1 MRRGQITWIV
11 VIAVAFVV
19 AIILLYPTFEF
30 YSLSRQQ
37 QAQLK
42 IDNPSKYYSLKGR
55 AMRLGLDLQGG
66 VHMVLQVE
74 NPRGGEIS
82 SNVQDQVLEKIRLR
96 VDKYGIAE
104 PQIVKSGVDQI
115 VVDLPGYTDI
125 DAAKDLIGSTAQL
138 QFKLLKTP
146 EEAQNLM
153 AEIDSVITLQ
163 QTAEKPAAKSGEK
176 ALAQTKPNSDTTS
189 PSDSASKAAASLF
202 GEQPG
207 DTAQQPAAEESEFDQ
222 HPLTSMLEWNGRS
235 FFVTMEDFYKVQ
247 KYLDMPEI
255 QALIPSN
262 YQLAWATRPERR
274 GDRDYQQ
281 LYVLNK
287 NIEMTGESLVSV
299 REGYDQMRQPVV
311 NFELNSDGARR
322 FASLTGKHIGDPLA
336 IVIDDR
342 VESAPEIR
350 SRIAKSG
357 QITMGSNATISD
369 AYLLATML
377 KAGALPANVEILQS
391 TIIGPALGQDSINRG
406 RTAAIIGIILVVIFM
421 GVYYRLSGLIAD
433 LAVVLNTFFILAFM
447 VIPGVNSTLTM
458 PGIAGIILTVGMS
471 VDSNVLI
478 FERIREELRTG
489 KTVRAAIDAGYDRAL
504 LTVIDSHVTTLITAL
519 FLFIFGSG
527 PVRGFAVTLSVGILL
542 SLFTAIFVTKTIFD
556 LRKQYKSLSI

>member
-19 AIILLYPTFEF
+19 ALVLLYPTFTFYSMDRTQQAALKQTDPATF
-30 YSLSRQQ
+30 YSLKS
-37 QAQLK
+37 
-42 IDNPSKYYSLKGR
+42 R

-66 VHMVLQVE
+66 VHIVLQVE
-74 NPRGGEIS
+74 NPRGGDIS

-104 PQIVKSGVDQI
+104 PQIVKSGIDQI

-125 DAAKDLIGSTAQL
+125 DTAKALIGSTAQL
-138 QFKLLKTP
+138 QFKLLRSPDETQK
-146 EEAQNLM
+146 LIS
-153 AEIDSVITLQ
+153 EIDSVLALSTS
-163 QTAEKPAAKSGEK
+163 AAKPSTGKSEAGK
-176 ALAQTKPNSDTTS
+176 TPTTTNSQ
-189 PSDSASKAAASLF
+189 SDSASKTASNLF
-202 GEQPG
+202 GGESK
-207 DTAQQPAAEESEFDQ
+207 DTTRAATEEDETTQ
-222 HPLTSMLEWNGRS
+222 HPFSTLLEWNGHS
-235 FFVTMEDFYKVQ
+235 YYVTMEDFYKIDKIINTPQ
-247 KYLDMPEI
+247 I

-262 YQLAWATRPERR
+262 YQFAWATRAEKR
-274 GDRDYQQ
+274 GDRNYQQ

-287 NIEMTGESLVSV
+287 NIEMTGESLVSA
-299 REGYDQMRQPVV
+299 RETYDQMRQPVV
-311 NFELNSDGARR
+311 DFELDADGARR

-336 IVIDDR
+336 IIIDDR

-350 SRIAKSG
+350 SRISKNG
-357 QITMGSNATISD
+357 QISMGGNATISD
-369 AYLLATML
+369 AYLLATLL

-391 TIIGPALGQDSINRG
+391 TVIGPALGADSINKG
-406 RTAAIIGIILVVIFM
+406 KMASFIGILLVVIFM
-421 GVYYRLSGLIAD
+421 AIYYKISGLIAD
-433 LAVVLNTFFILAFM
+433 MAVVLNTFFILAFM

-489 KTVRAAIDAGYDRAL
+489 KTVRASIDAGYDRAL

-527 PVRGFAVTLSVGILL
+527 TIRGFAVTLSVGILL
-542 SLFTAIFVTKTIFD
+542 SLFTAIFVTKTVFD
-556 LRKQYKSLSI
+556 LRKQYKGLSI